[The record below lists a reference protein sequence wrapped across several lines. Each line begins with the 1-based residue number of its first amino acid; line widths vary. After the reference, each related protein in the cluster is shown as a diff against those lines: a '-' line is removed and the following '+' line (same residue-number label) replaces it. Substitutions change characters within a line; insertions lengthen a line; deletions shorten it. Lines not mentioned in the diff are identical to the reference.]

1 MAKDDPAAFLALP
14 LENYVGTVTAGNY
27 NKLVDM
33 QQSTDT
39 VNLYSSQDD
48 VVKMAL
54 GSIGYKDIDQ
64 LSVKKDG
71 NGPDVR
77 RFLNEIDVLT
87 SAHFAETGKQ
97 PSQQEFKDIV
107 TSLITDLVWNSNVG
121 KDKQE
126 PLILAMDEAEDL
138 YIKVDR
144 LDNSG
149 KTDNVQLSEINDVD
163 RAMFITVLNDNN
175 IPVTAQA
182 VAELSTVPSAE
193 VTEIV
198 KVMNQLN
205 IAVST
210 KSIRDFYIN
219 TPN

>member
-1 MAKDDPAAFLALP
+1 MAKDRPAEFLALP

-54 GSIGYKDIDQ
+54 GSIGYKEIDK
-64 LSVKKDG
+64 LSVEDSTKGD
-71 NGPDVR
+71 DIR

-87 SAHFAETGKQ
+87 SAHFSATGNQ
-97 PSQQEFKDIV
+97 PSPQDFKDIV
-107 TSLITDLVWNSNVG
+107 TSLMTDLVWNSKG
-121 KDKQE
+121 LDEQE
-126 PLILAMDEAEDL
+126 PLILAMDDAEDL
-138 YIKVDR
+138 FIKVDR
-144 LDNSG
+144 LDDSG
-149 KTDNVQLSEINDVD
+149 KTDNVQLSEIKDVD
-163 RAMFITVLNDNN
+163 RAIYVDALKKNN

-198 KVMNQLN
+198 KAI
-205 IAVST
+205 IASENTVST
-210 KSIRDFYIN
+210 KTIRDFYIN